1 MKTIVLGPPGTG
13 KTETLLN
20 EVETRLKSSDPDKIG
35 YFAFTQKAANEAK
48 DRAIKK
54 FNFSEDDLPYFRTLH
69 SLAFRQLGLR
79 KENVMQPHHYKE
91 LGSSLK
97 VPFSISVNN
106 NDESGG
112 FLNSNSPELNIINA
126 AKHKQITTLQQYDLG
141 EHIADVSR
149 EKVEI
154 LSNELETYKKEKHL
168 IDFHDM
174 ISDFIKSDKCPK
186 FDVTFIDEA
195 QDLSKVQ
202 WSMADKVFTN
212 TGDSFIAGDDDQA
225 VFRWAGADVDSF
237 IALDGKINQLIQ
249 SFRVPKSVHKLAA
262 NIVSRIKKRINKNW
276 LPSTREGNI
285 KWYDNFEDINL
296 KEGKWLVLT
305 RTNNQLL
312 PIEDCLHTDGMYFK
326 SKKKKN
332 YEADLYDVAMHWEKL
347 RNGSLLEY
355 KKCNEIFSYM
365 SPRVL
370 DKMAIQG
377 MAKEGFYSLEQLQK
391 DFGLSTGKVWYEA
404 LDDAP
409 WRRVEYIRSMRGNG
423 EKLNEDPRIN
433 LSTIHGAKG
442 GECDNVV
449 LLTDLTRNTQK
460 GYEKNPDDE
469 ERLFYVGAT
478 RTKQTLHIV
487 SAQDNYKGYK
497 I

>member
-168 IDFHDM
+168 
-174 ISDFIKSDKCPK
+174 
-186 FDVTFIDEA
+186 
-195 QDLSKVQ
+195 KV
-202 WSMADKVFTN
+202 S
-212 TGDSFIAGDDDQA
+212 
-225 VFRWAGADVDSF
+225 
-237 IALDGKINQLIQ
+237 IN
-249 SFRVPKSVHKLAA
+249 
-262 NIVSRIKKRINKNW
+262 
-276 LPSTREGNI
+276 
-285 KWYDNFEDINL
+285 
-296 KEGKWLVLT
+296 
-305 RTNNQLL
+305 
-312 PIEDCLHTDGMYFK
+312 
-326 SKKKKN
+326 
-332 YEADLYDVAMHWEKL
+332 
-347 RNGSLLEY
+347 
-355 KKCNEIFSYM
+355 
-365 SPRVL
+365 
-370 DKMAIQG
+370 
-377 MAKEGFYSLEQLQK
+377 
-391 DFGLSTGKVWYEA
+391 
-404 LDDAP
+404 
-409 WRRVEYIRSMRGNG
+409 
-423 EKLNEDPRIN
+423 
-433 LSTIHGAKG
+433 
-442 GECDNVV
+442 
-449 LLTDLTRNTQK
+449 
-460 GYEKNPDDE
+460 
-469 ERLFYVGAT
+469 
-478 RTKQTLHIV
+478 
-487 SAQDNYKGYK
+487 
-497 I
+497 